1 MPFLAVKIKL
11 IIRSIIR
18 YNGVSLKKG
27 ECMMDLHLESLI
39 KLLVAMLFGLFIGI
53 DRQIKQK
60 PLGIRTSMVISIA
73 SCLVTVV
80 SIHAFDKYAGPEHPN
95 MDPMRLAA
103 QVVSGIGFLGAGV
116 ILRRGGDAISGLTSA
131 ALIWTASGIGIAV
144 GAGFY
149 IEAAYAV
156 ILLMFAVNLVPH
168 IIRSLGPQVLNKH
181 EVSVKI
187 IMEANFVLTEVIQKV
202 EQRQATSQR
211 KTRGPARTIRR
222 MKIKDLED
230 GRQMI
235 EMVLS
240 ASDRDF
246 ATEIYYDVKQI
257 EHVMSVEVEQL

>member
-1 MPFLAVKIKL
+1 
-11 IIRSIIR
+11 
-18 YNGVSLKKG
+18 
-27 ECMMDLHLESLI
+27 MDLHLESII

-73 SCLVTVV
+73 SCLVTLV
-80 SIHAFDKYAGPEHPN
+80 SIHAFDKFAGPEHPN

-103 QVVSGIGFLGAGV
+103 QIVSGIGFLGAGV
-116 ILRRGGDAISGLTSA
+116 ILRRGGDAITGLTSA

-149 IEAAYAV
+149 VEAFYAV
-156 ILLMFAVNLVPH
+156 VLLMFAVNVVPQM
-168 IIRSLGPQVLNKH
+168 IKAVGPQVLNKH

-187 IMEANFVLTEVIQKV
+187 IMEANFVLTEVIQNIEKRPAS
-202 EQRQATSQR
+202 ENRKSRPQARS
-211 KTRGPARTIRR
+211 IRR
-222 MKIKDLED
+222 MKIKDLDD

-240 ASDRDF
+240 APDRDY
-246 ATEIYYDVKQI
+246 ATEIYYDVKKI
-257 EHVMSVEVEQL
+257 AHVMSVEVEQL

>member
-1 MPFLAVKIKL
+1 MDIN
-11 IIRSIIR
+11 I
-18 YNGVSLKKG
+18 
-27 ECMMDLHLESLI
+27 DLHTDSII

-53 DRQIKQK
+53 DRQLKQK

-73 SCLVTVV
+73 SCLVTLV
-80 SIHAFDKYAGPEHPN
+80 SIHAYDKFGGAEHPT

-103 QVVSGIGFLGAGV
+103 QIVSGIGFLGAGV

-149 IEAAYAV
+149 VEAGYAV
-156 ILLMFAVNLVPH
+156 VLLMFAVNAVPLL
-168 IIRSLGPQVLNKH
+168 IKAIGPEVLNKH

-187 IMEANFVLTEVIQKV
+187 IMEQNYVLTEVIQKI
-202 EQRQATSQR
+202 EGNEMSDTR
-211 KTRGPARTIRR
+211 KNKKHGRTIRR

-230 GRQMI
+230 GRQVI
-235 EMVLS
+235 DMVLS
-240 ASDRDF
+240 TPDRDY
-246 ATEIYYDVKQI
+246 ATEVYYDVKKI

>member
-1 MPFLAVKIKL
+1 
-11 IIRSIIR
+11 
-18 YNGVSLKKG
+18 
-27 ECMMDLHLESLI
+27 MDLHLESII

-73 SCLVTVV
+73 SCLVTLV
-80 SIHAFDKYAGPEHPN
+80 SIHAFDKFAGPEHPN

-103 QVVSGIGFLGAGV
+103 QIVSGIGFLGAGV
-116 ILRRGGDAISGLTSA
+116 ILRRGGDAITGLTSA

-149 IEAAYAV
+149 VEAFYAV
-156 ILLMFAVNLVPH
+156 VLLMFAVNVVPQM
-168 IIRSLGPQVLNKH
+168 IKAVGPQVLNKH

-187 IMEANFVLTEVIQKV
+187 IMEANFVLTEVIQNIEKRPV
-202 EQRQATSQR
+202 SENRKSRPQARS
-211 KTRGPARTIRR
+211 IRR
-222 MKIKDLED
+222 MKIKDLDD

-240 ASDRDF
+240 APDRDY
-246 ATEIYYDVKQI
+246 ATEIYYDVKKI
-257 EHVMSVEVEQL
+257 AHVMSVEVEQL